1 MNEAIF
7 DPIIDASLAR
17 LKGHG
22 GNARSW
28 LKYVLDAQAQI
39 VAGRRIWQQACER
52 VRDTVD
58 LVNGK
63 AIDRLADRLGLE
75 PFGYVI
81 FFKLISTEHNLATT
95 ADAADL
101 LERYENMFPK

>member
-1 MNEAIF
+1 MTEATA

-22 GNARSW
+22 GNVRSW
-28 LKYVLDAQAQI
+28 LKYVMDSQARI

-52 VRDTVD
+52 VRDSVD
-58 LVNGK
+58 LVNGE
-63 AIDRLADRLGLE
+63 AIDRLADRLDLE

-81 FFKLISTEHNLATT
+81 FFKLNSTEHELATS
-95 ADAADL
+95 ADATDL